1 MFQHFCP
8 YRAQAP
14 RHIIPRV
21 SLRLPWAEEVIGLS
35 ARLGLTGLCATIVF
49 SARLAWLL
57 THVFG
62 FCWFIILLSLNH
74 YPAFAGSLSCIL
86 RIIFLLFFIS
96 LSCFCRPLFPSFP
109 PSIWDQCPCGMLRP
123 LPIRH
128 MVRMIVQ
135 CHPISIKTRPKW
147 AFLTLRGFL
156 FATFLQKARRGC
168 NV

>member
-49 SARLAWLL
+49 SARLGLAFDTCLRLL
-57 THVFG
+57 LVHYPAFSESLSC
-62 FCWFIILLSLNH
+62 FCWFIILYSQNH
-74 YPAFAGSLSCIL
+74 LPA
-86 RIIFLLFFIS
+86 FFIS
-96 LSCFCRPLFPSFP
+96 LSCFCRPLFPFFP

-123 LPIRH
+123 LHIRH

-135 CHPISIKTRPKW
+135 CHPKSIKTRPKW
-147 AFLTLRGFL
+147 AFLALRGFL
-156 FATFLQKARRGC
+156 FATFLQEARRVC

>member
-49 SARLAWLL
+49 SARLTWLL

-62 FCWFIILLSLNH
+62 FCWFIIQLLLVH
-74 YPAFAGSLSCIL
+74 YPVFSES
-86 RIIFLLFFIS
+86 S
-96 LSCFCRPLFPSFP
+96 SCFFHLIILLLPTAF
-109 PSIWDQCPCGMLRP
+109 SI
-123 LPIRH
+123 LPTVNLGPMSMRH
-128 MVRMIVQ
+128 VA
-135 CHPISIKTRPKW
+135 S
-147 AFLTLRGFL
+147 
-156 FATFLQKARRGC
+156 ATYSTHGSDDSPMSSEKH
-168 NV
+168 

>member
-86 RIIFLLFFIS
+86 RIIFLLFSSHYLAFADRFS
-96 LSCFCRPLFPSFP
+96 RPSHRQFGTNVHAACCVRYLFDTWF
-109 PSIWDQCPCGMLRP
+109 G
-123 LPIRH
+123 
-128 MVRMIVQ
+128 
-135 CHPISIKTRPKW
+135 
-147 AFLTLRGFL
+147 
-156 FATFLQKARRGC
+156 
-168 NV
+168 